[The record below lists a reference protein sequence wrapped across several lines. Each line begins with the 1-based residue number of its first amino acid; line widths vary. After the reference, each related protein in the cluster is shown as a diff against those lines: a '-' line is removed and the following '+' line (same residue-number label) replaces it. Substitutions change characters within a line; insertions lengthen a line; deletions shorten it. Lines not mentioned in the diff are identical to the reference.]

1 MNDKPKEFIYI
12 DNIEVNSILAQLDNG
27 LPQLIHDLH
36 QVISGSETQN
46 SKTKSH
52 KETAEAKAILGA
64 AYQHESRSKEAQT
77 SSDST
82 MDQRAIDT
90 IYSDYAVNIIQ
101 KRLESEQLL
110 NSSLN
115 IPDGSYTKIQSSF
128 RLNDF
133 ERMATTLSLSNPIF
147 KSMADADEN
156 EDDDDD
162 NSIEK
167 AAQSF
172 NLMFPDT
179 SLISLFGAAVFAEN
193 KNFRMSPAQRL
204 MLPKRNSKITV
215 LGIVE
220 GSLSSSD
227 INIDEDYDEESESN
241 ISDFGS
247 QIPMSGLGHFNLIKE
262 NDRLIK
268 PIAIYFE

>member
-1 MNDKPKEFIYI
+1 M
-12 DNIEVNSILAQLDNG
+12 
-27 LPQLIHDLH
+27 
-36 QVISGSETQN
+36 ISGSETQN
-46 SKTKSH
+46 SKTKSR

-90 IYSDYAVNIIQ
+90 IYSNYAVNIIQ

-110 NSSLN
+110 HSSLDF
-115 IPDGSYTKIQSSF
+115 PDGSYTKIQSSF

-147 KSMADADEN
+147 KSMAD

-179 SLISLFGAAVFAEN
+179 SLISLSGAAVFAEN

-220 GSLSSSD
+220 ENLSSSD